1 MEKQEDKET
10 AQSLGHNN
18 HKIAK
23 IQSETL
29 ATQVQIKQEVAKMA
43 EIKAEKETFLR
54 YPRRKSSPE
63 RIDSCGEAGNIG
75 KTSIKLL
82 QINKQS
88 QRDYIQ
94 Q

>member
-43 EIKAEKETFLR
+43 EIKAEKETFL
-54 YPRRKSSPE
+54 KDIQEESQALKE
-63 RIDSCGEAGNIG
+63 LIAVG
-75 KTSIKLL
+75 KLVT
-82 QINKQS
+82 
-88 QRDYIQ
+88 
-94 Q
+94 